1 MTPLRKISL
10 ALAGYIL
17 IIGVGYFTSRDDFLQ
32 LSILFGALFLGYIL
46 FLKKIAAFGIREIVL
61 VAILFRVSLLLAAPN
76 LSDDFWRFIWDGRLL
91 AAGENPYL
99 YLPLESADDPTIAEL
114 DLKGEVY
121 TNLNSKQYYTVYPP
135 LNQVVFA
142 ASAFVGCSNPMAEVF
157 VLRLI
162 LLAVEIGV
170 MVLLIRLLRHFQ
182 KDEKLVAW
190 YALNPLVIVEIIGNL
205 HFEGLMLFFILLAI
219 WLWTR
224 EKILPASIALAAAIS
239 TKLLPLILIPML
251 PKFLGWKKA
260 MTIGVISVS
269 LFVLSFSV
277 FVSQELIENFGSSID
292 LYFRSF
298 EFNASIYYLSREV
311 GYWVVGYNV
320 IQYIGP
326 GLSLVA
332 LLSVLA
338 ISLLRSRLKWN
349 VFQMICVG
357 LSIYFLLA
365 TTVHPWYMITLVGL
379 APLCGWRF
387 PLLWSGVAILS
398 YSHYAGG
405 GFEENYF
412 LITIEYIVLLVGAW
426 FLDFENKSRP
436 MIAG

>member
-1 MTPLRKISL
+1 MSPLRKISL
-10 ALAGYIL
+10 ALACYLL

-32 LSILFGALFLGYIL
+32 LSILFGTLFLGYIL
-46 FLKKIAAFGIREIVL
+46 FLKKIAEFGLREIIL
-61 VAILFRVSLLLAAPN
+61 VAILFRVSLLFAAPN
-76 LSDDFWRFIWDGRLL
+76 LSDDFWRFIWDGRLF
-91 AAGENPYL
+91 ASGENPYL
-99 YLPLESADDPTIAEL
+99 YLPLESADDPTLAEL
-114 DLKGEVY
+114 GLEGDIY
-121 TNLNSKQYYTVYPP
+121 TSLNSKHYYTVYPP
-135 LNQVVFA
+135 LSQVVFA
-142 ASAFVGCSNPMAEVF
+142 ASAFVGGSSPMAEVF

-162 LLAVEIGV
+162 LLAAEIGV

-190 YALNPLVIVEIIGNL
+190 YAFNPLVIIEVIGNL

-224 EKILPASIALAAAIS
+224 EKIIPASIALAAAIS
-239 TKLLPLILIPML
+239 TKLLPLIFIPML

-260 MTIGVISVS
+260 TTIGVISIL

-298 EFNASIYYLSREV
+298 EFNASIYYLTREV
-311 GYWVVGYNV
+311 GFWVVGYNV

-326 GLSLVA
+326 GLSLVT

-349 VFQMICVG
+349 VFQLICVG

-379 APLCGWRF
+379 SPLCGWRF

-412 LITIEYIVLLVGAW
+412 LITIEYIVLFVGTW
-426 FLDFENKSRP
+426 FLDFENKPSS

>member
-1 MTPLRKISL
+1 MSPLRKISL
-10 ALAGYIL
+10 ALAGYLL
-17 IIGVGYFTSRDDFLQ
+17 IIGVGYFTSRDDFIQ

-46 FLKKIAAFGIREIVL
+46 FLKKIAEFGLREIIL

-99 YLPLESADDPTIAEL
+99 YLPLESADDPTLAEL
-114 DLKGEVY
+114 DLEGEIY
-121 TNLNSKQYYTVYPP
+121 TSLNSKHYYTVYPP
-135 LNQVVFA
+135 LSQVVFA
-142 ASAFVGCSNPMAEVF
+142 ASAFVGGSSPMAEVF

-162 LLAVEIGV
+162 LLAAEIGV

-190 YALNPLVIVEIIGNL
+190 YAFNPLVIVEVIGNL

-224 EKILPASIALAAAIS
+224 EKIIPASIALAAAIS

-277 FVSQELIENFGSSID
+277 FVSQDLIENFGSSID

-298 EFNASIYYLSREV
+298 EFNVSETKGNFLIFIKLIRLRRLGLALGVIPYFIKIKLSCFVGIWRGVVELSR
-311 GYWVVGYNV
+311 
-320 IQYIGP
+320 
-326 GLSLVA
+326 GLFF
-332 LLSVLA
+332 
-338 ISLLRSRLKWN
+338 R
-349 VFQMICVG
+349 
-357 LSIYFLLA
+357 
-365 TTVHPWYMITLVGL
+365 
-379 APLCGWRF
+379 
-387 PLLWSGVAILS
+387 
-398 YSHYAGG
+398 
-405 GFEENYF
+405 
-412 LITIEYIVLLVGAW
+412 
-426 FLDFENKSRP
+426 
-436 MIAG
+436 